1 MGYECWM
8 SGPSDKSD
16 PTLKRA
22 ASGGDVD
29 GGALPVL
36 HPAERRDTGPGSE
49 ALTARAREI
58 EQREMELSALEVECR
73 DRVREAESAVADLR
87 RQLDHQSQILEEIR
101 RDHQRPPIPDNLLA
115 FAPRRAPEMPVDELV
130 TSLTRAADAT
140 QVPVDALSLED
151 RIVELESDLSAAEDQ
166 IHALEAEL
174 RKARG
179 QVATVSG
186 ESSHPQTEIDPTA
199 TDHIDES
206 VFAEGPARFL
216 ALIDGDT
223 EILHRLSRRVSIG
236 RAPDN
241 DIRVDARFVSRYHA
255 AVMAG
260 PGQTVIEDL
269 GSTNGILI
277 NGRRVTRH
285 LLRDGDVVRI
295 GKSRFRF
302 LTRPR

>member
-1 MGYECWM
+1 MA
-8 SGPSDKSD
+8 GPSDKAD
-16 PTLKRA
+16 PSIKRVA
-22 ASGGDVD
+22 VGGDPD
-29 GGALPVL
+29 GGVLPVL
-36 HPAERRDTGPGSE
+36 HPAERRDSGPGAE

-87 RQLDHQSQILEEIR
+87 RQLDEQSRALEQMRHE
-101 RDHQRPPIPDNLLA
+101 HHRPAIPDNLVA
-115 FAPRRAPEMPVDELV
+115 FAPRRGAEMPVDELV

-140 QVPVDALSLED
+140 QVPIEEILPAE
-151 RIVELESDLSAAEDQ
+151 RIAELQADLSAAEDQ

-179 QVATVSG
+179 QPASTVG
-186 ESSHPQTEIDPTA
+186 DAAAKAEEIDPTA
-199 TDHIDES
+199 TDHIDEGF
-206 VFAEGPARFL
+206 FAEGPARFL

-255 AVMAG
+255 AVMTG

-269 GSTNGILI
+269 GSTNGILV

>member
-1 MGYECWM
+1 M

-16 PTLKRA
+16 PALKRA
-22 ASGGDVD
+22 ASGGDAD
-29 GGALPVL
+29 GGVLPVL
-36 HPAERRDTGPGSE
+36 HPAERRDTGPGSD

-58 EQREMELSALEVECR
+58 EQREMELSALEMECR

-87 RQLDHQSQILEEIR
+87 RQLVEQSRILDEIR
-101 RDHQRPPIPDNLLA
+101 RDQQRAPIPDNLLA
-115 FAPRRAPEMPVDELV
+115 FAPRRAAEMPVDELV

-179 QVATVSG
+179 QQVATVSS
-186 ESSHPQTEIDPTA
+186 EPSHAHTEIDPTA
-199 TDHIDES
+199 TDHIDEG

-269 GSTNGILI
+269 GSTNGILV